1 MRNRKAF
8 PCYYRPLP
16 PNSLG
21 YNPVFYLHNRMQP
34 SVHGAYCPVPA
45 QSTVRFRAQPL
56 QLANL
61 LWKIDQV
68 NSQRYVW
75 LPRATT
81 EGLAMMMMITSPF
94 LIRPLAPCWLGYKL
108 CNISQWLSPL
118 VIFSK
123 WNKGDAFWLSPV
135 NVCVGIAVI
144 SVSYFRICIR
154 AFLDRVDSAS
164 DNKILSLDLNSWKGS
179 ELLLTILSRPVV
191 EFILPSARQ
200 RTGEISPEQ
209 CLQIIRELNI
219 LICVPLRKDTV

>member
-1 MRNRKAF
+1 VRNRKAF
-8 PCYYRPLP
+8 SCYYRPLP

-34 SVHGAYCPVPA
+34 SVHATFCQVPVH
-45 QSTVRFRAQPL
+45 SMTTFRAQPL

-75 LPRATT
+75 LPWATT

-123 WNKGDAFWLSPV
+123 WNKGAAFWLSPV
-135 NVCVGIAVI
+135 NVYVGIAVI
-144 SVSYFRICIR
+144 SVSYFRICICV
-154 AFLDRVDSAS
+154 FLDRVDSTS
-164 DNKILSLDLNSWKGS
+164 ENKILSLDLNSWKGS
-179 ELLLTILSRPVV
+179 EPLLTILSGPVL
-191 EFILPSARQ
+191 EFILPSVR
-200 RTGEISPEQ
+200 
-209 CLQIIRELNI
+209 
-219 LICVPLRKDTV
+219 